1 MYCRSE
7 GLDYEIKRSI
17 DDFNVYI
24 YTDRR
29 NEDGFVSALSFLKD
43 SDIIKL
49 HIKMQY
55 DIEKNG
61 YYVTDVFSSGPEDPG
76 TPEDIIIEQGG
87 KLINTND
94 Y

>member
-1 MYCRSE
+1 MGSE
-7 GLDYEIKRSI
+7 MCIR
-17 DDFNVYI
+17 
-24 YTDRR
+24 DRLSALISRTER

-61 YYVTDVFSSGPEDPG
+61 YYVTDVFSSDPEDPG